1 MKLMKHWMLCAALA
15 ACAAGAAAQN
25 GQRPDGPPPDGKPPG
40 PPPEAIAACKGK
52 AEGAKAE
59 FKGRGGETVK
69 GTCKKLREAFAV
81 LPDGAPPPPPPP
93 QDRK

>member
-15 ACAAGAAAQN
+15 ACAMGASAQN
-25 GQRPDGPPPDGKPPG
+25 GPRPEGQRPDGPPPG

-59 FKGRGGETVK
+59 FKGRRGETVK
-69 GTCKKLREAFAV
+69 GSCKKLREAFAV